1 MVHDLNLPLDVI
13 VVPLAEELA
22 LRDGHAV
29 ELGVGELV
37 GVEVGGAEFAL
48 AQFLAEES
56 LGFNKSKRRILIGSS
71 GVAIAVWRWIW

>member
-1 MVHDLNLPLDVI
+1 MVGVLREMVHDLNLPLDVI

-48 AQFLAEES
+48 AQFLAEEVKVS
-56 LGFNKSKRRILIGSS
+56 ESRRFVRQYGH
-71 GVAIAVWRWIW
+71 IA